1 MNTLVVGSV
10 AFDSVE
16 TPFGKAD
23 GALGGSAI
31 YFSAAAS
38 YFAPVR
44 LVAVVGEDFSKNK
57 LEFLT
62 RRNVD
67 FDGLEVKPGETFRW
81 GGKYGFDLN
90 TRETLFTHLNVFE
103 NFDPV
108 IPEEYK
114 DSKYIFLANIA
125 PELQLDVL
133 KQISSPKLVALD
145 TMNFWIEGSLPALR
159 ETLGAVDVLIIN
171 ESEARQL
178 SQEPNLVKAC
188 KHIHDM
194 GPNIIIVKKG
204 EHGALMI
211 TQDSFFWTP
220 AYPLEFIYDP
230 TGAGDSFAG
239 GFMGYL
245 AKTDDLSQDNLRRA
259 VIFGSTMA
267 SFCVEEFGLERLKEL
282 SHEEIRGRFQEF
294 WHMTSFDHK
303 NSGF

>member
-1 MNTLVVGSV
+1 MSILVVGSV

-16 TPFGKAD
+16 TPFGKAED
-23 GALGGSAI
+23 ALGGSAI

-44 LVAVVGEDFSKNK
+44 LVAVVGEDFHKNK
-57 LEFLT
+57 LDFLEQ
-62 RRNVD
+62 RNVD
-67 FDGLEVKPGETFRW
+67 FRGLVVEKGKTFRW

-90 TRETLFTHLNVFE
+90 TRETLYTHLNVFE
-103 NFDPV
+103 NFQPV

-114 DSKYIFLANIA
+114 DSRYIFLANIA

-133 KQISSPKLVALD
+133 KQINSPKLVALD

-171 ESEARQL
+171 DSEARQL
-178 SQEPNLVKAC
+178 AQETNLVKASKC
-188 KHIHDM
+188 IHDM
-194 GPNIIIVKKG
+194 GPKVIIIKKG

-211 TQDSFFWTP
+211 TKDSFFWAP

-245 AKTDDLSQDNLRRA
+245 AKTDTLSQDNLRHA

-267 SFCVEEFGLERLKEL
+267 SFCVEKFSLERLIDL
-282 SHEEIRGRFQEF
+282 SDEEIRERFKEF
-294 WHMTSFDHK
+294 WKMTYFDH
-303 NSGF
+303 NTIGF